1 MFRYS
6 KFKKKMQ
13 FHYLYQF
20 LLLLAFILYIYFFRH
35 YEKNGL
41 DTRDLKVIIIPL
53 MRRIRLISAGLEPV
67 LGYTEKS

>member
-1 MFRYS
+1 MLLVFYS
-6 KFKKKMQ
+6 QKKAIL
-13 FHYLYQF
+13 LYQF

-53 MRRIRLISAGLEPV
+53 IRRIRLISAGLEPV